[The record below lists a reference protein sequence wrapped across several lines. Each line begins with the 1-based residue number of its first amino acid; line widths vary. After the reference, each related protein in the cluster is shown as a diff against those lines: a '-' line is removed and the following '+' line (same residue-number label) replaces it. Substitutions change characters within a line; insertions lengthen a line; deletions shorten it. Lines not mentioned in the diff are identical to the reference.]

1 MRVVVCVATVIVLMA
16 TPSFAQTQ
24 RGYVEG
30 AAGFASSPDTTS
42 GDVLGEVGV
51 RVAPHLLVFG
61 DFGQFHNLQPST
73 VQPSVDLATATLA
86 ANQGVTVV
94 GTGRVPAS
102 YAIGGLRFEIPT
114 NSHVTP
120 YVLGGVG
127 FARLAP
133 TAQFTYSSGTLAG
146 VTPVAGDD
154 VTDQIISMGDFTQ
167 PAATTAF
174 TFSLGGG
181 VAIPVARRWTADV
194 GYRFSRVAADTP
206 LNAQGVT
213 FGVGYRF

>member
-1 MRVVVCVATVIVLMA
+1 MRVVVCVAAVIVLRA
-16 TPSFAQTQ
+16 TPSFAQQTE

-30 AAGFASSPDTTS
+30 AAGFATSPDTTS

-51 RVAPHLLVFG
+51 RIAPHLLVFG

-73 VQPSVDLATATLA
+73 IQPSVDLATATLA
-86 ANQGVTVV
+86 ADQGVTVV

-114 NSHVTP
+114 NSRVTP

-127 FARLAP
+127 FARLTP
-133 TAQFTYSSGTLAG
+133 T
-146 VTPVAGDD
+146 AGDD
-154 VTDQIISMGDFTQ
+154 VTDQIVSMGDFTQ

-181 VAIPVARRWTADV
+181 VAIPVAHHWTADI
-194 GYRFSRVAADTP
+194 GYRFSRVSADTP
-206 LNAQGVT
+206 LNAQGMT

>member
-1 MRVVVCVATVIVLMA
+1 MKIIFLLAAFVGAAV
-16 TPSFAQTQ
+16 TPLLAQTD
-24 RGYVEG
+24 RGYV
-30 AAGFASSPDTTS
+30 AASGGFAVTTDTTS
-42 GDVLGEVGV
+42 GNALGEVGV

-73 VQPSVDLATATLA
+73 IQPSVDLATATLA
-86 ANQGVTVV
+86 ADQGLTVV

-102 YAIGGLRFEIPT
+102 YAIGGLRFEMPT
-114 NSHVTP
+114 NSRVTP
-120 YVLGGVG
+120 YVLGGIG
-127 FARLAP
+127 FARLTP

-146 VTPVAGDD
+146 VTPAAGDD

-167 PAATTAF
+167 PAATIAF
-174 TFSLGGG
+174 AFSLGGG
-181 VAIPVARRWTADV
+181 VAIPVAKHWTADV

-206 LNAQGVT
+206 LNAQGMT